1 MKFLLYGAYGYTG
14 ELTAELAEEFGLT
27 PTLAGRNA
35 EKLAALHQKIPYD
48 YTCFNLS
55 DADKIV
61 QEIEGFDLVLHTAG
75 PFAYTAK
82 PMIEACLKAKT
93 HYLDI
98 TGEIEVFELAKSY
111 DERAKEAGILVLSGA
126 GFDVVPTD
134 CTAKLLH
141 ESLPDATHLELA
153 FAGLGGQLSHGTA
166 QTMLLNL
173 GESGAIRED
182 GKIKRVPLG
191 HKQKLIDFGV
201 KKRVTMTI
209 PWGDVSTAF
218 WTTQIPNIEV
228 YTAVPPSV
236 ASLQSWQWLYNP
248 ILSLSPVKKLLQAW
262 VGNKIT
268 GPTPEE
274 REKALSLVWGKV
286 RNAAGE
292 TREARLKGLE
302 GYTLTAKMSLLIAKK
317 VLSGNFK
324 TGYHTPA
331 GLFGS
336 GLINE
341 LDGCQLELV

>member
-14 ELTAELAEEFGLT
+14 KLTAAFATEFGLV
-27 PTLAGRNA
+27 PTLAGRNP
-35 EKLAALHQKIPYD
+35 EKLAALHQQLHHEYV
-48 YTCFNLS
+48 CFDLS
-55 DADKIV
+55 EVDKIV
-61 QEIEGFDLVLHTAG
+61 KEIEHFDLVLHTAG
-75 PFAYTAK
+75 PFAHTAK

-111 DERAKEAGILVLSGA
+111 DQRAKEAGIVVLSGA

-141 ESLPDATHLELA
+141 KSLPDATHLELA

-166 QTMLLNL
+166 QTMLMNL
-173 GESGAIRED
+173 GESGAVRED

-191 HKQKLIDFGV
+191 HKQKWIDFGI
-201 KKRVTMTI
+201 KKRMTMTI

-228 YTAVPPSV
+228 YTAVPPTMV
-236 ASLQSWQWLYNP
+236 NLQAWQWLYNP
-248 ILSLSPVKKLLQAW
+248 ILSLSPVKKLLQTW

-268 GPTPEE
+268 GPTAQE
-274 REKALSLVWGKV
+274 REEALSLVWGKV
-286 RNAAGE
+286 RNAEGE
-292 TREARLKGLE
+292 TREARFQGLE
-302 GYTLTAKMSLLIAKK
+302 GYTLTAKMSLLIAQK
-317 VLSGNFK
+317 VLSGEFK

-341 LDGCQLELV
+341 LEGCQLMLV